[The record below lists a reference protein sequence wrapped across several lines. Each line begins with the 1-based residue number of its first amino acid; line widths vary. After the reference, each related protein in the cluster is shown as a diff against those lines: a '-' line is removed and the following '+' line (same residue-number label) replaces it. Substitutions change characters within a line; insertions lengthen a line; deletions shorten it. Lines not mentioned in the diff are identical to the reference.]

1 MDLGHWETSQPIP
14 AEPFGF
20 VYLITNNANGR
31 MYIGKKLMT
40 AIHKKQP
47 LKGKKNKRHSIKETN
62 WKEYTGSS
70 NDLNEDIVKYTKS
83 QFTFSILKF
92 CTCKWEMSYYEA
104 VEQVNRQVLLSEVY
118 YNGIL
123 NLRIG
128 KKPKN
133 VII

>member
-1 MDLGHWETSQPIP
+1 MDLGHWQTLQPIP
-14 AEPFGF
+14 VEPFGF
-20 VYLITNNANGR
+20 VYLITNNANGK
-31 MYIGKKLMT
+31 MYVGKKLMT
-40 AIHKKQP
+40 CVHKKQP

-62 WKEYTGSS
+62 WREYTGSS
-70 NDLNEDIVKYTKS
+70 NDLNEDIIKYTKS
-83 QFTFSILKF
+83 QFTFDILRF
-92 CTCKWEMSYYEA
+92 CACKWEMSYYEA
-104 VEQVNRQVLLSEVY
+104 VEQINRQVLLSEQY

>member
-1 MDLGHWETSQPIP
+1 MDLGHWQTSQPIP

-31 MYIGKKLMT
+31 MYVGKKLM
-40 AIHKKQP
+40 AAVHKKQP

-70 NDLNEDIVKYTKS
+70 NDLNEDIIKYTKS
-83 QFTFSILKF
+83 QFTFIILKF
-92 CTCKWEMSYYEA
+92 CACKWEMSYYEA